1 VAAGRPG
8 NRVRGVVPADGTF
21 LPLLAYAL
29 GERLARAN
37 GFARK
42 RAGGQVDEVVMIEE
56 GRLRRRSSFFS
67 VGMMVQVASG
77 GFLWTEVLTE

>member
-1 VAAGRPG
+1 MR
-8 NRVRGVVPADGTF
+8 
-21 LPLLAYAL
+21 YAL

-42 RAGGQVDEVVMIEE
+42 RADRQVDEFVMIEE

-67 VGMMVQVASG
+67 VEMIVQVASG
-77 GFLWTEVLTE
+77 GFLWTEVSD